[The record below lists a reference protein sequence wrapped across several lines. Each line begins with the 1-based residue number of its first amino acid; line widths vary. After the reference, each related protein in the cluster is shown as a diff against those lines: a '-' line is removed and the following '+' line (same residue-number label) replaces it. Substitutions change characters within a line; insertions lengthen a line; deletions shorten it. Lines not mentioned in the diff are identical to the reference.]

1 MGKRKTVVTMAAFL
15 AAGLL
20 LGACGRA
27 VEASGNIGRG
37 QAAGDAVKIEMRDN
51 EFRPDVIKAKA
62 GEEVTVQVGNQGE
75 ADHNFVIPTMS
86 VSTGTL
92 KPGEVATATFVMP
105 DSPTE
110 FVCTFHGGMKGD
122 LQPE

>member
-1 MGKRKTVVTMAAFL
+1 MGKRKTVVIAAAAL
-15 AAGLL
+15 AVGLL

-27 VEASGNIGRG
+27 VEASGNISPGP
-37 QAAGDAVKIEMRDN
+37 APGDAVKVEAKDN
-51 EFRPDVIKAKA
+51 EFRPGVIKAKA
-62 GEEVTVQVGNQGE
+62 GEQVTVQVTNQGE
-75 ADHNFVIPTMS
+75 VDHNLVIPGLD

-105 DSPTE
+105 DSSTE

-122 LQPE
+122 LQPS

>member
-1 MGKRKTVVTMAAFL
+1 MKKRNTVVMVVGAL
-15 AAGLL
+15 AAVAL

-27 VEASGNIGRG
+27 VEASGNVSRG
-37 QAAGDAVKIEMRDN
+37 PAAAAAVKLEAKDN
-51 EFRPDVIKAKA
+51 EFRPGVIKAKA
-62 GEEVTVQVGNQGE
+62 GEPVTVQVTNQGE
-75 ADHNFVIPTMS
+75 ADHNFVIPALD

-105 DSPTE
+105 NATTE

-122 LQPE
+122 LQPV

>member
-1 MGKRKTVVTMAAFL
+1 MEKRKTVLIVVTAL

-27 VEASGNIGRG
+27 VEASGNISRG
-37 QAAGDAVKIEMRDN
+37 PAPGDAVKVEARDN
-51 EFRPDVIKAKA
+51 EFQPAVIKAEA
-62 GEEVTVQVGNQGE
+62 GEQVTNQGE
-75 ADHNFVIPTMS
+75 VDHNLVIPGLD

-105 DSPTE
+105 DSATE

-122 LQPE
+122 LQPA